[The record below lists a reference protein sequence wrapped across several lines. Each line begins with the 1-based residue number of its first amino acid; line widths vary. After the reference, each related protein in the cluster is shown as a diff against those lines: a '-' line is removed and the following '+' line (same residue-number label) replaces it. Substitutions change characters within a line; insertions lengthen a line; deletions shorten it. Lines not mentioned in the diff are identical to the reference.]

1 MKEPRSEVFNVD
13 CVDFMKEMPDKYF
26 DLACADPPYGI
37 GISSNPV
44 RQAHERK
51 RWDCSVPDKEFF
63 DQLFRISKN
72 QIIWGGNYFNL
83 PPNKHFL
90 IWDKMQPFDFS
101 LAMCEYAWSSFDS
114 PAKMFRQHVASNG
127 EKKIHP
133 TQKSVAL
140 YAWIF
145 KNYVKEGETIFDP
158 MVGSGSSRIAAYKLG
173 FDYLGC
179 EIDKDYFDAQEER
192 FAGECLGETKMS
204 NGETVKQ
211 LSLF

>member
-1 MKEPRSEVFNVD
+1 MEQRSEVHNCD
-13 CVDFMKEMPDKYF
+13 CVTFMKTLPNDYF
-26 DLACADPPYGI
+26 DLACADPNYGI
-37 GISSNPV
+37 GIAANPV
-44 RQAHERK
+44 RQKHEK
-51 RWDCSVPDKEFF
+51 KDWDNKTTDKEFF
-63 DQLFRISKN
+63 DELFRVSKN
-72 QIIWGGNYFNL
+72 QIIWGGNYFGL

-173 FDYLGC
+173 FDYVGC
-179 EIDKDYFDAQEER
+179 EIDKDYFDAQEKR
-192 FAGECLGETKMS
+192 FASECFGEIQMS
-204 NGETVKQ
+204 NGEIIKQ